1 MTADS
6 GRSPECLGTD
16 AVRFILS
23 LSEEER
29 VLSQPHIK
37 QQFIE
42 AGDEEE
48 LQAMSRWQALMT
60 GPRALH
66 LLTGGRRRE
75 NENDDREEEEENG
88 YEWTQYPDHE
98 YAYWIDFEQGIFEL
112 QSASHEERWTFAQ
125 LRKKTGFWMALV
137 RSQILS
143 EKTLEE

>member
-1 MTADS
+1 
-6 GRSPECLGTD
+6 
-16 AVRFILS
+16 
-23 LSEEER
+23 
-29 VLSQPHIK
+29 
-37 QQFIE
+37 
-42 AGDEEE
+42 
-48 LQAMSRWQALMT
+48 MSRHRCCQV
-60 GPRALH
+60 H
-66 LLTGGRRRE
+66 LIPVRRRKGAQPAGGRRRE

-125 LRKKTGFWMALV
+125 LRKETGFWMALV